1 MPTDQTPAA
10 LLVDAT
16 YRLGGDD
23 VAAFASL
30 ASRMAAAA
38 RRREGCVFL
47 KVAQDLSDPA
57 TFHLFESWRDQAALD
72 AHGASD
78 EFQAIMGEAARLTI
92 IERVVDVYSVAGVKR
107 MDMPG

>member
-1 MPTDQTPAA
+1 MPADPTTAT

-16 YRLGGDD
+16 YRLKRDD

-30 ASRMAAAA
+30 ALRMAAAA
-38 RRREGCVFL
+38 GRRDGCVFL
-47 KVAQDLSDPA
+47 KVAQDLTDPE

-78 EFQAIMGEAARLTI
+78 EFQAIMSEAAGLKI
-92 IERVVDVYSVAGVKR
+92 VERVVDVYAVDGAKR
-107 MDMPG
+107 LDMPS